1 MILISILIA
10 VAIIIGL
17 LGLSVYM
24 LRPETEKTRSFAAF
38 DNTMI
43 AHRGLFN
50 NNSDAGKQSCS
61 VPKRIGAWLW
71 HGVGCAAD
79 ERRKTGGFP

>member
-24 LRPETEKTRSFAAF
+24 LRPETEKHVLSLPST
-38 DNTMI
+38 I
-43 AHRGLFN
+43 
-50 NNSDAGKQSCS
+50 Q
-61 VPKRIGAWLW
+61 
-71 HGVGCAAD
+71 
-79 ERRKTGGFP
+79 

>member
-24 LRPETEKTRSFAAF
+24 LRPETEKTRSFACLRQYNDRAP
-38 DNTMI
+38 
-43 AHRGLFN
+43 GL
-50 NNSDAGKQSCS
+50 
-61 VPKRIGAWLW
+61 V
-71 HGVGCAAD
+71 
-79 ERRKTGGFP
+79 

>member
-24 LRPETEKTRSFAAF
+24 LRPETEK
-38 DNTMI
+38 NTFFRCLRQYNDR
-43 AHRGLFN
+43 APGL
-50 NNSDAGKQSCS
+50 
-61 VPKRIGAWLW
+61 V
-71 HGVGCAAD
+71 
-79 ERRKTGGFP
+79 

>member
-50 NNSDAGKQSCS
+50 NNS
-61 VPKRIGAWLW
+61 P
-71 HGVGCAAD
+71 
-79 ERRKTGGFP
+79 RKTVLQRSETHWSMALAWSWMCS